1 MFYYS
6 DLNLAKNFTC
16 ILTFVLKGIHGVNKF
31 EDGCNP
37 ATWMLEVTSPEKEME
52 LGIDF
57 FEVYKDSELYRYLQC
72 FIVNQ
77 TIDLENN
84 PIEAI

>member
-1 MFYYS
+1 
-6 DLNLAKNFTC
+6 
-16 ILTFVLKGIHGVNKF
+16 
-31 EDGCNP
+31 
-37 ATWMLEVTSPEKEME
+37 ME

-57 FEVYKDSELYRYLQC
+57 FEVYKDSELYRYLQF